1 MRAEPHDREV
11 PLPEQDFSDLANAPR
26 FPWRHHGPDLAPRSG
41 RPQMREEDVQS
52 VDVSLECVQRAGD
65 FCAACGREVAVLG
78 VFEEGGAR
86 GDEVCLGGER
96 VVEEAGFEG
105 AVGGEGCGGGVEG
118 VWRMGSWS
126 MRMGRR
132 ERGERVRRWARRRTR
147 VVRLGERRCG
157 ILDEVVLGT
166 SDV

>member
-105 AVGGEGCGGGVEG
+105 AVGGEGGGGGVEDG
-118 VWRMGSWS
+118 VLVHEDGKAGARGA
-126 MRMGRR
+126 R
-132 ERGERVRRWARRRTR
+132 EEVGAAE
-147 VVRLGERRCG
+147 
-157 ILDEVVLGT
+157 DEGGKAGGAAVWH
-166 SDV
+166 S